1 MIIFRVIQFL
11 KMVKKKAFEFLNSI
25 IFILLIDF
33 FKTVI
38 LYITNFMLN
47 VLINY
52 ILNIFNDNNNY
63 L

>member
-1 MIIFRVIQFL
+1 MIIFRVIQSL

-33 FKTVI
+33 FKTVV

-52 ILNIFNDNNNY
+52 ILNIFNENNNY

>member
-1 MIIFRVIQFL
+1 MIIFRVIQSL

-38 LYITNFMLN
+38 LYVTNFMLN

-52 ILNIFNDNNNY
+52 ILNIFNENNNY